1 MSIYNAFWI
10 AAAITIILAVYIAE
24 KFIELDL
31 SGLLPHNLRRAKLR
45 RLLAERDTP
54 LHGMKLHGDIKKE
67 FEKLLIPL
75 KRADKRLLP
84 ARMDKTFRRE
94 LERQLELLSRRGLSR
109 DIRFADVVPL
119 PKNDF
124 RKWNDDGRE
133 WREAVLQ
140 CSVLDRLIA
149 ADGSAVHELY
159 LKNARARLLQ
169 SRHVRSSDREDKKKS
184 YYSDSGAV
192 SCPSCGAE
200 VELKTQQAIC
210 PYCGGILQSDF
221 YDWQTEAFEIYEP
234 VGEQTKRAALLAAA
248 SMTLFSCVFLCLW
261 LIPDTEVSLT
271 AGVGAAI
278 AVMAAAYILFSRR
291 KDRQK
296 MLAGQIVRYSENY
309 LRACI
314 NDALYDSVMGELMEH
329 SVGAVIL
336 ESVVNTDDTTQI
348 RARVYISETYLPEK
362 NRPHTKRLKKTLTLR
377 RARYP
382 ERRRSDGRLFT
393 EKECPSCGA
402 NFVPDERGCCSFC
415 GYRLGGGSA
424 KWKMI

>member
-1 MSIYNAFWI
+1 MSLSDAFLI
-10 AAAITIILAVYIAE
+10 AAAVTVIIAVYAAE

-31 SGLLPHNLRRAKLR
+31 SGLLPHNLKRAKLK
-45 RLLAERDTP
+45 RLRTERDTP

-67 FEKLLIPL
+67 FETLLIPL
-75 KRADKRLLP
+75 KRADKQLLP

-94 LERQLELLSRRGLSR
+94 FERQLDLLDRRGLRR

-140 CSVLDRLIA
+140 CSVLDRLIS
-149 ADGSAVHELY
+149 ADGSTAHDLY
-159 LKNARARLLQ
+159 RKNARARLLQ

-234 VGEQTKRAALLAAA
+234 VGEQTVRAALLFAA
-248 SMTLFSCVFLCLW
+248 SMVLFLCVFLCLW
-261 LIPDTEVSLT
+261 LIPDTEASLA

-278 AVMAAAYILFSRR
+278 VVMAAAYILFSRR

-296 MLAGQIVRYSENY
+296 QLAGQIVRYSENY
-309 LRACI
+309 LRSCI
-314 NDALYDSVMGELMEH
+314 NDALYDSVSSELMEH
-329 SVGAVIL
+329 SVGAVVL
-336 ESVVNTDDTTQI
+336 ERVVNTGDTTEI
-348 RARVYISETYLPEK
+348 RARVHISETYLPPK
-362 NRPHTKRLKKTLTLR
+362 NRPHTKKLKKTLTLK

-393 EKECPSCGA
+393 ERECPSCGA
-402 NFVPDERGCCSFC
+402 NFIPDEKGCCSFC

>member
-1 MSIYNAFWI
+1 MSIYSAFWI

-54 LHGMKLHGDIKKE
+54 LHGMKLHGDIKRE
-67 FEKLLIPL
+67 LEKLLIPL

-94 LERQLELLSRRGLSR
+94 LERQLELLESRGLRR

-124 RKWNDDGRE
+124 RRWNDDGRE

-149 ADGSAVHELY
+149 ADGSTAHELY
-159 LKNARARLLQ
+159 RKNARARLLQ
-169 SRHVRSSDREDKKKS
+169 SRHVRSSDRADKRKS
-184 YYSDSGAV
+184 YYSGSGAV

-234 VGEQTKRAALLAAA
+234 VGEQTKRALLLAAA
-248 SMTLFSCVFLCLW
+248 SITLFSCVFLCLW

-309 LRACI
+309 LRSCI

-336 ESVVNTDDTTQI
+336 ENVVNTGDTTQI

-362 NRPHTKRLKKTLTLR
+362 NRPHTKKLKKTLTLT